1 MEAQDVQ
8 QVYDEIVAHIKKQG
22 GAYPKWYCGIASD
35 WEDCLFNEH
44 QVPRKDHWRIVR
56 QCHNDTDAR
65 AVEDALHKLDCGGG
79 PGGGDQTTVY
89 VYVYLKGTMTS
100 P

>member
-22 GAYPKWYCGIASD
+22 GAYSKWYCGIASD

-44 QVPRKDHWRIVR
+44 QVPRKDH
-56 QCHNDTDAR
+56 
-65 AVEDALHKLDCGGG
+65 
-79 PGGGDQTTVY
+79 
-89 VYVYLKGTMTS
+89 
-100 P
+100 